1 MTGESPR
8 TTMQNTSRMALGLV
22 AVVALASGAAS
33 AQKKEFRYTVT
44 PGASISVVNDFG
56 PVTLRAGSGNQVL
69 VTATP
74 RTSKVEVD
82 STQRGNRV
90 DVRSHSQPGAK
101 ADEKRVDYE
110 IQVPPDA
117 SVMVRVSTGP
127 VKVQGLNGDVSIE
140 GENSPIEV
148 RDSHGQVHART
159 VGGPI
164 TLTNLHDGHVEAMSV
179 SGQVTLNNV
188 SGRVV
193 AANTTAGPIT
203 FSGDCAGGGQ
213 YSLSSHSGNIDVALP
228 ASASVDLSA
237 RSVTGS
243 VEDGFLLKPAAQPPA
258 AQDQGKA
265 FAGTSNAGASSLRL
279 RTFSGK
285 IRVKKQ

>member
-1 MTGESPR
+1 
-8 TTMQNTSRMALGLV
+8 MQNTSRMALGLV
-22 AVVALASGAAS
+22 AVVALASGAAT
-33 AQKKEFRYTVT
+33 AQKKEFRYNVT
-44 PGASISVVNDFG
+44 PGASISVVNDSG
-56 PVTLRAGSGNQVL
+56 PVTLRAGSGNQVV
-69 VTATP
+69 VTSTP
-74 RTSKVEVD
+74 RSSKVEVE
-82 STQRGNRV
+82 SSQHGNRV
-90 DVRSHSQPGAK
+90 DARSRSQQGAK
-101 ADEKRVDYE
+101 PDERRVDYE
-110 IQVPPDA
+110 IQVPPDS

-127 VKVQGLNGDVSIE
+127 VKVQGLNGDISIE

-148 RDSHGQVHART
+148 RDSNGQVHART

-193 AANTTAGPIT
+193 TVNTTAGPIT

-213 YSLSSHSGNIDVALP
+213 YSLSSHSGNIDVSLP

-243 VEDGFLLKPAAQPPA
+243 VEDGFPLKPAAQPLA

>member
-1 MTGESPR
+1 
-8 TTMQNTSRMALGLV
+8 MQNTSRMALGLV
-22 AVVALASGAAS
+22 AAVAMASGAAS
-33 AQKKEFRYTVT
+33 AQKKEFRYTVS

-56 PVTLRAGSGNQVL
+56 PVTLRAGSGNQV
-69 VTATP
+69 VVVATP
-74 RTSKVEVD
+74 RSSKVEVD
-82 STQRGNRV
+82 STQYGNRV
-90 DVRSHSQPGAK
+90 DVRTHFLQAVKP
-101 ADEKRVDYE
+101 DEGRVDYE

-117 SVMVRVSTGP
+117 NVMVRASTGP

-140 GENSPIEV
+140 GDNSPIEV

-159 VGGPI
+159 VGSPM
-164 TLTNLHDGHVEAMSV
+164 TLTNLHGGHVEAMSV

-188 SGRVV
+188 SGHVV
-193 AANTTAGPIT
+193 TVNTTAGPIT

-228 ASASVDLSA
+228 ARASLDLSA

-243 VEDGFLLKPAAQPPA
+243 VEDEFPLQPLTHPTMA
-258 AQDQGKA
+258 LDQGKS

>member
-1 MTGESPR
+1 
-8 TTMQNTSRMALGLV
+8 MQNTSSMALGLV
-22 AVVALASGAAS
+22 AAVALASGAAS
-33 AQKKEFRYTVT
+33 AQKKEFRYTVG

-56 PVTLRAGSGNQVL
+56 PVTLRAGSGNQIV

-74 RTSKVEVD
+74 RSSKVEVD
-82 STQRGNRV
+82 STQHGNRV
-90 DVRSHSQPGAK
+90 EVRSRFPQAAK
-101 ADEKRVDYE
+101 PDEGRVEYD

-117 SVMVRVSTGP
+117 SVMVRASSGP
-127 VKVQGLNGDVSIE
+127 VKVQGLNGDVSLE
-140 GENSPIEV
+140 GENSPLEV
-148 RDSHGQVHART
+148 RDSNGQVHART

-164 TLTNLHDGHVEAMSV
+164 TLTNLHDGHVEATSV

-188 SGRVV
+188 SGKVV
-193 AANTTAGPIT
+193 TANTTAGPIT

-213 YSLSSHSGNIDVALP
+213 YSLSSHSGNIDVSLP

-243 VEDGFLLKPAAQPPA
+243 VEDEFPFKPPA
-258 AQDQGKA
+258 HPTMALDQGKS
-265 FAGTSNAGASSLRL
+265 FAGTSNGGASSLRL